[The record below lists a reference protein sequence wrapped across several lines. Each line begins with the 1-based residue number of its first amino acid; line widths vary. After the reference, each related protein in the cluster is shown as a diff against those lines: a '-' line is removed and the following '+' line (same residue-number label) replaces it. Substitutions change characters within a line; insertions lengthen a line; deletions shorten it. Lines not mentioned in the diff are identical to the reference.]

1 MRIEFARDD
10 RAPCAWP
17 AGSLRIGCAADNDIR
32 LTGGAIAD
40 HHVTLHQDARGL
52 VLIVDAGAGRV
63 YVNARP
69 VRERA
74 LLRPGDSVAIGNRRL
89 RLVADAAAAD
99 REDDDGDAAAVM
111 ALRAVAG
118 PLSGRVYALDQA
130 LALDAREP
138 HVVVGDTAAPVLT
151 PHGRHAWL
159 DATQAAAAG
168 SVRVDGRNVREAQLA
183 DGDQIA
189 IGPHRFVI
197 DISADTP
204 ALPPADTVRS
214 RERELTEPRKKNHA
228 ELWWLLATAALVA
241 LALAAA
247 LLLHY

>member
-1 MRIEFARDD
+1 MRIEFAGGD
-10 RAPCAWP
+10 RAACAWP
-17 AGSLRIGCAADNDIR
+17 DGSLRIGRAADNDIR
-32 LTGGAIAD
+32 LNDGGIAE
-40 HHVTLHQDARGL
+40 HHVTLQQDARGL
-52 VLIVDAGAGRV
+52 VLAVSAGAGRV

-74 LLRPGDSVAIGNRRL
+74 LLRAGDSLAIGNRRL
-89 RLVADAAAAD
+89 RLVADAMAHT
-99 REDDDGDAAAVM
+99 EDDESDAAAVM

-138 HVVVGDTAAPVLT
+138 HVVFGGTAAPVLT
-151 PHGRHAWL
+151 PRGHHASL
-159 DATQAAAAG
+159 DATQAVAG
-168 SVRVDGRNVREAQLA
+168 AGVRVNGRDISEAQLA
-183 DGDQIA
+183 DGDQIV
-189 IGPHRFVI
+189 IGPHRFVL

-204 ALPPADTVRS
+204 ALPPADTARPP
-214 RERELTEPRKKNHA
+214 ERDFVEPRKKSHA